1 MTQVIEQFAR
11 VAVVGTGP
19 AGLYAADE
27 LMRQDMVPVKV
38 DLLDRLCTPF
48 GLVRYGV
55 APDHPRIKSVTGALS
70 KILEHPHVRF
80 LGGVELGAD
89 VDRAELLACY
99 DAVVYATGL
108 AADRP
113 LRIDGELLSG
123 SHSARE
129 LVSWYSGHPDSS
141 QPFVLDT
148 ERVAVVGAGNVAL
161 DVARILTKPVSEL
174 EYTDMPEPVLAA
186 LQDGAV
192 RDVTI
197 IARRGPAHTRFTTKE
212 LRELDGLDRV
222 TVRVPPDEVVPD
234 PDTALDRTVKANLGL
249 FEKWS
254 RADTS
259 TGNRTITFR
268 FWRRPIAIRG
278 DHRVRELVVEHTRLD
293 DTDALIG
300 TGATEV
306 MPVGLVL
313 RSAGYHGMPIANL
326 PFDRARGVVR
336 QRDGRIVDEFGTVCP
351 GEYVAGWLKRGP
363 SGVIGTNRADSAE
376 TIAVLLD
383 DLSRPD
389 RRRPLQ
395 TIDEL
400 LHDKNIAPVELS
412 GWRAIDSGEMA
423 LGARSGRDRI
433 KITDWSLLRAMG
445 TTAPPAPAF
454 SAASEE

>member
-1 MTQVIEQFAR
+1 MTEHVVR

-27 LMRQDMVPVKV
+27 LVRQDRVPVRV

-80 LGGVELGAD
+80 LGGVELGSD
-89 VDRAELLACY
+89 VGRAELIDCY
-99 DAVVYATGL
+99 DAVIYATGL
-108 AADRP
+108 AADRR
-113 LRIDGELLSG
+113 LGIDGESLPG

-129 LVSWYSGHPDSS
+129 LVSWYSGHPDAG
-141 QPFVLDT
+141 QPFALDA

-174 EYTDMPEPVLAA
+174 EYTDMPEPVLMA
-186 LQDGAV
+186 LRDSGV

-197 IARRGPAHTRFTTKE
+197 IARRGPADTRFTTKE
-212 LRELDGLDRV
+212 LRELDGLKGV
-222 TVRVPPDEVVPD
+222 TVRVPPDEVLPHPD
-234 PDTALDRTVKANLGL
+234 AVVDRTARANLAL
-249 FEKWS
+249 FEKWA

-268 FWRRPIAIRG
+268 FWRRPTAIRG

-300 TGATEV
+300 TGTTEV
-306 MPVGLVL
+306 MPAGLVL
-313 RSAGYHGMPIANL
+313 RSVGYHGMPIANL
-326 PFDRARGVVR
+326 PFDRAQGVVR
-336 QRDGRIVDEFGTVCP
+336 QRDGRIVDQEGTVCV

-376 TIAVLLD
+376 TVAVLLD
-383 DLSRPD
+383 DLSGADRPH
-389 RRRPLQ
+389 PMQ
-395 TIDEL
+395 TIDDL
-400 LHDKNIAPVELS
+400 LRHRSIAPVELS

-423 LGARSGRDRI
+423 LGAQSGRDRI

-445 TTAPPAPAF
+445 TARRPPLAV
-454 SAASEE
+454 SASGKE

>member
-1 MTQVIEQFAR
+1 MDVIEQFAR

-27 LMRQDMVPVKV
+27 LVRQDRVPVKV

-70 KILEHPHVRF
+70 NILEHPHVRF

-113 LRIDGELLSG
+113 LGIDGESLPG
-123 SHSARE
+123 SHSACE
-129 LVSWYSGHPDSS
+129 LVSWYSGHPDAR
-141 QPFVLDT
+141 QPFALDA

-174 EYTDMPEPVLAA
+174 EYTDMPEPVLAV
-186 LQDGAV
+186 LRDSAV

-197 IARRGPAHTRFTTKE
+197 FARRGPAHTRFTTKE
-212 LRELDGLDRV
+212 LRELDGLNGV
-222 TVRVPPDEVVPD
+222 CVRVPPDEVVPD
-234 PDTALDRTVKANLGL
+234 PDTAVDRTARANLAL
-249 FEKWS
+249 FEKWA

-259 TGNRTITFR
+259 AADRTITFR
-268 FWRRPIAIRG
+268 FWRRPTAIRG
-278 DHRVRELVVEHTRLD
+278 DHRVRELVVEHTCLD
-293 DTDALIG
+293 DADALIG
-300 TGATEV
+300 TGTTEV
-306 MPVGLVL
+306 MPTALVL
-313 RSAGYHGMPIANL
+313 RSAGYRGMPIANL
-326 PFDRARGVVR
+326 PFDRAHGVAR
-336 QRDGRIVDEFGTVCP
+336 QRDGRIVDERGRICP
-351 GEYVAGWLKRGP
+351 GEYVAGWLKRGA
-363 SGVIGTNRADSAE
+363 SGVIGTNRCDSAE
-376 TIAVLLD
+376 TVAVLLD
-383 DLSRPD
+383 DLLRADRP
-389 RRRPLQ
+389 RPVG
-395 TIDEL
+395 TVDEL
-400 LHDKNIAPVELS
+400 LRRNNMRPVGLS
-412 GWRAIDSGEMA
+412 GWHAIDSGEIA

-445 TTAPPAPAF
+445 TRALPQPA
-454 SAASEE
+454 AATDGRE